1 MGNEDLAKHLESIGE
16 LALAYEVYAKMR
28 SDVSST
34 KHIIECGLHLARISI
49 FRRDWS
55 MAIANVNKISGLQ
68 SDKDGGDK
76 SLQALCNILYGIG
89 LLGQSKYS
97 EATSSFLLVEP
108 TVEASLYDEF
118 ASPNDIAT
126 YGGLL
131 ALATLGR
138 SELSRFL
145 DNSSFRTFLELE
157 PHIRRAISQFV
168 NGRYS
173 ACLAILDSYRS
184 DYLLDIYLQ
193 PHVKHLYNLIRVKC
207 IYHFLQPFSCVTI
220 DSMNAAFAPPGG
232 SIETELEEMI
242 RNGGLQARID
252 SIDKVRPKERP
263 THLKN
268 CADSYLGC
276 DDYHYQSSSQDA
288 GGIFGGRQEL

>member
-1 MGNEDLAKHLESIGE
+1 MGNEDLAKHLESMGE
-16 LALAYEVYAKMR
+16 LGQAYEVYAKMR

-49 FRRDWS
+49 YRRDWS
-55 MAIANVNKISGLQ
+55 MAIANVNKINGLQ
-68 SDKDGGDK
+68 SDKDKDGGDK
-76 SLQALCNILYGIG
+76 GLQALCNILYGIG
-89 LLGQSKYS
+89 HLGQSKYP

-131 ALATLGR
+131 ALATMSR

-193 PHVKHLYNLIRVKC
+193 PHVKHLYSLIRGKC

-220 DSMNAAFAPPGG
+220 DSMNAAFAPPGD
-232 SIETELEEMI
+232 SIEAELEEMI

-252 SIDKVRPKERP
+252 SIDKVRPS
-263 THLKN
+263 KN
-268 CADSYLGC
+268 NNRLETI
-276 DDYHYQSSSQDA
+276 H
-288 GGIFGGRQEL
+288 

>member
-1 MGNEDLAKHLESIGE
+1 MGNEDLAKHLESMGD
-16 LALAYEVYAKMR
+16 LQQAYEAFAKMR

-34 KHIIECGLHLARISI
+34 KHIIECGLHLARISMY
-49 FRRDWS
+49 RRDWS
-55 MAIANVNKISGLQ
+55 MVIANVNKISGLQ
-68 SDKDGGDK
+68 PDKDKASADK

-89 LLGQSKYS
+89 LLGQGKYL
-97 EATSSFLLVEP
+97 EAASSFLLVEP

-131 ALATLGR
+131 ALATMGR
-138 SELSRFL
+138 SELSGFL
-145 DNSSFRTFLELE
+145 DNSNFRTFLELE
-157 PHIRRAISQFV
+157 PHLRRAISQFV

-173 ACLAILDSYRS
+173 ACLAILESYRS

-193 PHVKHLYNLIRVKC
+193 NHTKHLYTLIRGKC
-207 IYHFLQPFSCVTI
+207 IFHFLQPFSCVTI

-232 SIETELEEMI
+232 SVEAELEEMI

-252 SIDKVRPKERP
+252 SIDKVCH
-263 THLKN
+263 T
-268 CADSYLGC
+268 
-276 DDYHYQSSSQDA
+276 Q
-288 GGIFGGRQEL
+288 